1 MPRGDREI
9 FKADC
14 DDGFTR
20 IANLILE
27 AMALVKLNA
36 TQIGICLFLLRRTY
50 GWNRSEDAISLGDFA
65 ASCGNSKAYIS
76 RQLADLLQKNI
87 NPPAVLCPGQDSGLC
102 LCQQHCQ
109 LG

>member
-27 AMALVKLNA
+27 ALALVKLNA

-50 GWNRSEDAISLGDFA
+50 GWNRGEDAISLGDFA
-65 ASCGNSKAYIS
+65 AACGTSKAYIS

-87 NPPAVLCPGQDSGLC
+87 IRRLF
-102 LCQQHCQ
+102 
-109 LG
+109 